1 MDFLT
6 RAVLVSVLLGGLV
19 VARDLQP
26 PQIVRDKAKIVE
38 LKTGSINRFVLECV
52 AIAEPAPTYHWYR
65 NGEELGELEG
75 VFRVDDAE
83 HSQLDF
89 SSPQEHQAGVYHC
102 EAENSVGRAKSSLSR
117 VVLAL
122 PEELPGTSAPVFTR
136 APQTEVQTLGSRVE
150 LGCSAKGEPQPEII
164 WLKNSKEVMR
174 GAENLI
180 IPALKQSDV
189 ANYACNASNIA
200 GYVYKNVIVN
210 ILTVA
215 AKIKEG
221 PKEVLVASKGR
232 DVVLPCRAEG
242 YPVPSIVWSKDG
254 EVVEE
259 GSGEKY
265 RIDSG
270 FLKILKAGTSDQG
283 TYSCTATNHGTDTV
297 EGRLVVQDKTE
308 IIHGPTDKTV
318 PVQQKVLEMECEVV
332 ADQSQ
337 GQVLTVNWKK
347 DGKDLGSA
355 GFPETERVHH
365 EKSNN
370 SLILRDLAFSDS
382 GNTITHIWG
391 VCEVI
396 VPTSVD
402 IVRSGYKGQYFVSYH
417 PHLQRS
423 AEGGGK
429 LALS

>member
-65 NGEELGELEG
+65 NGEELGDLEG

-150 LGCSAKGEPQPEII
+150 LGCSAKGEPQPEIV

-283 TYSCTATNHGTDTV
+283 NYSCTATNQGTDTV

-355 GFPETERVHH
+355 GFPKTERVQHH
-365 EKSNN
+365 ESNN

-382 GNTITHIWG
+382 GETD
-391 VCEVI
+391 VI
-396 VPTSVD
+396 D
-402 IVRSGYKGQYFVSYH
+402 
-417 PHLQRS
+417 
-423 AEGGGK
+423 
-429 LALS
+429 